1 MALYLA
7 HFDALMP
14 VPTGM
19 TSWFEAGVRT
29 SLKARI
35 NVQQPSG
42 Y

>member
-7 HFDALMP
+7 HCNALMP
-14 VPTGM
+14 VPTGV
-19 TSWFEAGVRT
+19 TSWFEAGTRT

-35 NVQQPSG
+35 NDQQPSG